1 MRLKSRERH
10 GSTHPHIEIC
20 GWCSWSS
27 SLCSDGPVTKST
39 DSDRQ
44 VPSGMTARGRQSEQT
59 YTNIYMHWVYPITS
73 NSLLA
78 VAGNR
83 TDPIHAHIQ
92 HINYLY
98 SQIYF
103 FKNNNNNKTYTHVLI
118 YIIYMVRVPRKKK
131 LFYTCGFWWLL
142 NICVLQFLIF
152 LTRGYKSIF
161 MENTSLIAKCLNTSM
176 SKELHCI

>member
-1 MRLKSRERH
+1 MLLDPASQPLRTEGSLHRSERPISIGRKPEHPVFKEVIEGPMRLKSRERH

-103 FKNNNNNKTYTHVLI
+103 F
-118 YIIYMVRVPRKKK
+118 
-131 LFYTCGFWWLL
+131 
-142 NICVLQFLIF
+142 
-152 LTRGYKSIF
+152 
-161 MENTSLIAKCLNTSM
+161 
-176 SKELHCI
+176 